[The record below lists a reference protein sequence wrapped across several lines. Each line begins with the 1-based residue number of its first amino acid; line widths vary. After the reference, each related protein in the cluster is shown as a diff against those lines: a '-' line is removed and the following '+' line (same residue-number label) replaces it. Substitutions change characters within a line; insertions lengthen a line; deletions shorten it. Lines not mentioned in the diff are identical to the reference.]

1 MKIVAQIKE
10 AHRHNCSIMKSA
22 IQLRGIIFWTLCFFS
37 SIGFGQNKISD
48 FKKVDENIYL
58 VWYDQYENKSIIAE
72 FDKYLVLVE
81 FPQNDSVSIDIITKA
96 RELFPKKPIKF
107 VLHSHHHPHSISS
120 FDPFLKLTN
129 ATLVTT
135 KYNLQEVKNIT
146 KDTITLFNRNII
158 YDSTYII
165 KDRINE
171 VVCYNILQSNYTV
184 PTKEYQV
191 FYFPNQQMMIS
202 GCLFNKPKAYYEIV
216 NARKPALKKFIADH
230 DLTINTFIPTNTSRI
245 NGFED
250 ICTTEML
257 DSTLVKGIN
266 PNQFMDNFQSK
277 TFEYLES
284 KMDSLELEFKRIPRS
299 FDYNVLANGLR
310 NIRKDYNRAIII
322 YKVLSRI
329 YPNEN
334 ELFYFIGECYE
345 SKEAKIEAIAY
356 YMKYLEKVVDT
367 IEIKEINE
375 KVSKLKE

>member
-1 MKIVAQIKE
+1 
-10 AHRHNCSIMKSA
+10 MKSA